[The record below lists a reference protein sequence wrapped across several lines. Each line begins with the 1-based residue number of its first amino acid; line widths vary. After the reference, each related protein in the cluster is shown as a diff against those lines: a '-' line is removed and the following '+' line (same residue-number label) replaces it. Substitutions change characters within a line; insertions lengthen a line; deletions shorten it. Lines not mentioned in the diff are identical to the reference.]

1 MLVFP
6 FLRRRLPFRAPCGL
20 VSPTKRSK
28 SRFRLMNSLRT
39 TKCAL
44 NTLGVSCNTHLYNKL
59 LDCRGTTPAINMILS
74 TTPRLASYKASPVAG
89 PLLPIKPPPCFFRG
103 LRSRPRSHP
112 PVKCSSLVHQWLRR
126 LPTTCPH
133 RQSALGVGEMETKGE
148 VGRRTRERAGEL
160 SLDWRW

>member
-1 MLVFP
+1 MLFDGNGDARDDVP
-6 FLRRRLPFRAPCGL
+6 NRDDADDEATYQNSIRDRRRHTVISSSVGSCFSA
-20 VSPTKRSK
+20 KRSE

-89 PLLPIKPPPCFFRG
+89 PLLPIKPPPCFFRC

-126 LPTTCPH
+126 LPTTC
-133 RQSALGVGEMETKGE
+133 A
-148 VGRRTRERAGEL
+148 
-160 SLDWRW
+160 

>member
-1 MLVFP
+1 MLLLLLVTGAKSFP
-6 FLRRRLPFRAPCGL
+6 FSGGGFHFELRGVLFLRQ
-20 VSPTKRSK
+20 KRSE

-89 PLLPIKPPPCFFRG
+89 PLLPIKPPPCFFRC
-103 LRSRPRSHP
+103 LRSRPRSPP

-126 LPTTCPH
+126 LPTTLRLIH
-133 RQSALGVGEMETKGE
+133 A
-148 VGRRTRERAGEL
+148 
-160 SLDWRW
+160 D